1 MAFSWKMLTF
11 ARMNSCKWLVC
22 CIVVATL
29 LPLGCN
35 NDDDIRKD
43 DVVNDIRLKVSGW
56 QVLPG
61 TRAATFDNAAAL
73 QSEGTFTCAVYNA
86 ETTTS
91 YVSSTAVNWDGSE
104 NEWLFSDGKHYW
116 PIAGSLDFFAYMPA
130 TPPSYITDM
139 SDAASSV
146 TYVAGD
152 PQFKCVN
159 LPMTPAGQGS
169 SLQEFVYALATGQN
183 KAAQGASGV
192 TLTFQHP
199 FARINLQ
206 LSASHP
212 DVMINKITF
221 KGIKNN
227 GTYLHS
233 GTPSKW
239 TTTGDATNLVL
250 EFEGSA
256 AEFYDN
262 ASAPTPIGPAFIMI
276 PQEWKGD
283 IDVEATWD
291 DWGVSLKHT
300 LSTTVP
306 TVTWE
311 PGRSYTYSFTITQ
324 IDLRVDTDKYTEQ
337 W

>member
-159 LPMTPAGQGS
+159 LPMTTAGQGS
-169 SLQEFVYALATGQN
+169 SLQEFVYALTTGQN

-199 FARINLQ
+199 FARIKLAWSGG
-206 LSASHP
+206 SAP
-212 DVMINKITF
+212 AGITINSITL
-221 KGIKNN
+221 KNIKNN
-227 GTYLHS
+227 GTYAS
-233 GTPSKW
+233 ASWTP
-239 TTTGDATNLVL
+239 TGDAIDFATTSIDGSTWLLMVPQSW
-250 EFEGSA
+250 EGA
-256 AEFYDN
+256 IEVN
-262 ASAPTPIGPAFIMI
+262 ASW
-276 PQEWKGD
+276 E
-283 IDVEATWD
+283 
-291 DWGVSLKHT
+291 DWGEVLAHT
-300 LSTTVP
+300 LTASVP
-306 TVTWE
+306 TTWAA
-311 PGRSYTYSFTITQ
+311 GYSYTYTFTVSKF
-324 IDLRVDTDKYTEQ
+324 DLRVSTEKYTEQ